1 MFFFY
6 EYLSHFQISFYLIE
20 SFYFSLITLCS
31 ETITEPTSESYVFA
45 PISAVLT
52 PELLTLRDIKAYID
66 SEIEKGIEKALLS
79 KNYVS
84 IEEYNSLKSAYID
97 TVELLANAMKRITQI
112 ETVIFEHDDEGEIIR
127 GEDNKPVLNAP
138 EKPVTSEIPR
148 TTLEHKA
155 TEFALFL
162 RNAVTTTGQ
171 PFVSPTKIMHFLK
184 EGLSEPL
191 RMKDIQNPRQFKK
204 DILDKA
210 KAMFPFISLDKKKH
224 GRRDVRVVY
233 KPEYDSNSLN
243 RMHPYIRLKPT

>member
-1 MFFFY
+1 VFDD
-6 EYLSHFQISFYLIE
+6 SFNL
-20 SFYFSLITLCS
+20 TD
-31 ETITEPTSESYVFA
+31 SESYVFA

-84 IEEYNSLKSAYID
+84 IEEHNSLKSVYID

-112 ETVIFEHDDEGEIIR
+112 ETAIFEHDPEGEIIR
-127 GEDNKPVLNAP
+127 DESNQPVLNAP
-138 EKPVTSEIPR
+138 QCHEIISETVPR

-155 TEFALFL
+155 TEFALYV
-162 RNAVTTTGQ
+162 RDAAKTGKMYQ
-171 PFVSPTKIMHFLK
+171 DAKEIIHFLK
-184 EGLSEPL
+184 NDLPEQL

-204 DILDKA
+204 DVLQKA
-210 KAMFPFISLDKKKH
+210 KSMFSFISLDRKKN

-233 KPEYDSNSLN
+233 KPENDTIRLN
-243 RMHPYIRLKPT
+243 RTDLYIRTKPT